1 MPSAAGSASS
11 ASRAGTIDWR
21 VVFSSRGTVDRERRM
36 QRAEQRTALVAPLS
50 TMVRRPFPRVT
61 TSQCNPF
68 VPVSSLPACP
78 DGLDVIEP
86 VRAPRCVPSG
96 QRLLSA
102 QLRHGGG
109 RRQACRPFQPGFDF
123 AAGLA
128 EYTLPELLPLLKYHG
143 VLPAARIPGQA
154 LASKCNQAEAISSAA
169 ADTRFTVLHRQ
180 PATHSGVGLKRAKR
194 AARVRDIFRFTA
206 PGSRTS
212 LGGDGSSH
220 FQVVGLAANVESQEV
235 GEAAE
240 TAVSV

>member
-1 MPSAAGSASS
+1 MPSASGSASS

-21 VVFSSRGTVDRERRM
+21 VVFSSRGTVDRQRRM

-50 TMVRRPFPRVT
+50 TIVRSPFPRVT

-68 VPVSSLPACP
+68 VPVSRLPACP

-86 VRAPRCVPSG
+86 VRAPQCMPSG
-96 QRLLSA
+96 ERLLCA
-102 QLRHGGG
+102 QLLHGGG

-123 AAGLA
+123 AACFA
-128 EYTLPELLPLLKYHG
+128 EYTLPELLPLKYHR

-154 LASKCNQAEAISSAA
+154 LASKCNQAEAISGAA
-169 ADTRFTVLHRQ
+169 ADTRFMVLHRQ
-180 PATHSGVGLKRAKR
+180 RATPSRVGLKRAKR
-194 AARVRDIFRFTA
+194 AARVRDVFRVIA
-206 PGSRTS
+206 PGSRAS

-235 GEAAE
+235 GEAAK